1 MSILGIL
8 LIVWIVASAAEQ
20 LLTKLWP
27 ASLTPL
33 LRFVYSAGI
42 GLCMLSYGMLLLG
55 WMGVLTRTATIVWLI
70 ILAIT
75 GFPSSVKRIRYLR
88 SRLKQKS
95 FHLDHPKLSLVIIT
109 CSVLLGAVTLFASFR
124 PPGAIEWDALSYHL
138 ADPAVYVRM
147 HRIQILPTEHHSN
160 FPFTMEMLYSIGLLF
175 HSYALANL
183 FHYTTAVLTV
193 LCLIGIGYRWNR
205 PLAGYASALVFLATP
220 LVLWEASTAYIDVAG
235 GLYGLLAAYAAYN
248 AVDNELASEKL
259 LWSALCGISLGI
271 AMGIKYLA
279 LIPIVIMLAYLV
291 IRKSGWKSVLITAVT
306 CFIVCCPWYIKNIV
320 LMHNPVYPFYYQLFP
335 HSKYWSLHRAVIY
348 SAEQNRFGL
357 AHSLKQ
363 PRTALM
369 DLLATPWQIVANE
382 YGYFNAGEYN
392 FAALIGGCYTALLGL
407 ALLQRQRYK
416 LKWDMFLLAVSQFI
430 IWFFLAQVGRYLLQ
444 MIPLAALVS
453 GLAIQDAVNESDV
466 TRKLIDKAVSFLAV
480 SLPIASCVYYLFMV
494 SFVPENSQSGQEIS
508 RLTGL
513 LPSVISLQ
521 EIAKVANSKTEQQR
535 NLRNTLDVYAAE
547 EWLNHHTRKTSGV
560 IIYDDTR
567 GLYLNRPYLW
577 GNGEHSSYIPY
588 TRVSNAQQL
597 SDWFLKHGYRYAMI
611 NLFWSPR
618 NTKHIIPNDSD
629 APEKLMEWYTTYQ
642 VNEPEWRYLLG
653 QSISSGLWKIVVV
666 KHGVV
671 ILRI

>member
-1 MSILGIL
+1 MSILAIL
-8 LIVWIVASAAEQ
+8 LITWIVAAAADR
-20 LLTKLWP
+20 LLLKLWP

-33 LRFVYSAGI
+33 LRFVFSAGF
-42 GLCMLSYGMLLLG
+42 GLCILSYGMLLLG
-55 WMGVLTRTATIVWLI
+55 WLGLLTQIATILWLLL
-70 ILAIT
+70 LAVV
-75 GFPSSVKRIRYLR
+75 GYPSSIISVRNIRTW
-88 SRLKQKS
+88 LKEKP
-95 FHLDHPKLSLVIIT
+95 FHLDHPKLSLVIIL
-109 CSVLLGAVTLFASFR
+109 CSFLLGGITLFASFR

-235 GLYGLLAAYAAYN
+235 GLYGLLAALAAYN
-248 AVDNELASEKL
+248 AVDNEHASEKL
-259 LWSALCGISLGI
+259 FWCALCGISLGI

-279 LIPIVIMLAYLV
+279 LIPILIMLGYLV
-291 IRKSGWKSVLITAVT
+291 IRKSGWKSIAITAVT
-306 CFIVCCPWYIKNIV
+306 CAIVCCPWYIKNIV
-320 LMHNPVYPFYYQLFP
+320 LMHNPVYPFYYQFFP
-335 HSKYWSLHRAVIY
+335 HSRYWSLHRAVIY

-382 YGYFNAGEYN
+382 FGYFNAGEYN

-407 ALLQRQRYK
+407 ALLQRQRYR
-416 LKWDMFLLAVSQFI
+416 LKWDMLLLAASQFV

-453 GLAIQDAVNESDV
+453 GLAIQDAISESDK
-466 TRKLIDKAVSFLAV
+466 TRQLMDKIVSFLAV
-480 SLPIASCVYYLFMV
+480 SLPVASTAYYLFMV
-494 SFVPENSQSGQEIS
+494 CFVAENSQSGQEIS
-508 RLTGL
+508 RSTGL

-521 EIAKVANSKTEQQR
+521 EIAKVADSKTEQQS

-547 EWLNHHTRKTSGV
+547 EWLNHHTKKTSGV

-588 TRVSNAQQL
+588 TRVSGPQQL
-597 SDWFLKHGYRYAMI
+597 TDWFLKHGYRYAMI
-611 NLFWSPR
+611 NLFWSPH
-618 NTKHIIPNDSD
+618 NTQHTIPNDSD
-629 APEKLMEWYTTYQ
+629 AAEKLMEWYTTYQ
-642 VNEPEWRYLLG
+642 ANEPAWRQLLG